1 MESSPG
7 GSPAIRALRSAFRTV
22 GPIAPRTAARV
33 AERIFCRPPRP
44 AVRPR
49 EEAWLETGERFTVRA
64 NGIELACWR
73 WGSGPLVML
82 THGWGSRA
90 GRWASL
96 VPLLLDSGLSAV
108 AFDAPAHGR
117 STGST
122 ASMPEFARALMAVR
136 NELGVV
142 PRAAVGHSLGGAA
155 TALALSMGFDAERAV
170 LVAAPS
176 NAREFTDRFAETLGL
191 PASVRSRMEQNLE
204 ARLEFTFAGLDI
216 PTLAAGLHT
225 PALLIHDTGDADVP
239 FAGAEAVAAAWP
251 GARLVA
257 TTGLGH
263 RKVLHDPE
271 VLREARDFILD
282 GA

>member
-7 GSPAIRALRSAFRTV
+7 GSPRIRALRSAFRTV

-44 AVRPR
+44 TVRPQ
-49 EEAWLETGERFTVRA
+49 EEAYLATGERFTVRT
-64 NGIELACWR
+64 GDIELACWR
-73 WGSGPLVML
+73 WGTGPVVML

-96 VPLLLDSGLSAV
+96 IPMLLDAGLSAA

-136 NELGVV
+136 DELGVA

-155 TALALSMGFDAERAV
+155 TALALSMGFDAERVV
-170 LVAAPS
+170 LIAAPS

-191 PASVRSRMEQNLE
+191 PDSVRYRMERNLE
-204 ARLEFTFAGLDI
+204 ARLEFTFEGLDI
-216 PTLAAGLHT
+216 PTLAAKLRT
-225 PALLIHDTGDADVP
+225 PALLIHDTADDDVP
-239 FAGAEAVAAAWP
+239 FDGAEAIAAAWP
-251 GARLVA
+251 GARLIA

-271 VLREARDFILD
+271 VLRHTRDFILS